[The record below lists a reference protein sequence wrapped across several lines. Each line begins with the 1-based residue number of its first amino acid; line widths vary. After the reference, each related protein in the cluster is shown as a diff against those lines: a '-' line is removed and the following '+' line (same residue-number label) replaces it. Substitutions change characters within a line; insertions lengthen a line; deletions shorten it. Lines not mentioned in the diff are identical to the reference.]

1 MDLFAVVISFL
12 IGFIV
17 AAVAGAYYQAGRIIN
32 FFHQAEASLLLMVVK
47 LEEDIAF
54 LNEFKSA
61 SLLKSGM
68 TEQEVEKSK
77 EMDERLISNWKEVV
91 IRTMIANYPPVFK
104 NKINY
109 SDWQSALKYIH
120 SMKFD

>member
-68 TEQEVEKSK
+68 TEQEVERSK

-91 IRTMIANYPPVFK
+91 VRTMISNYPPVFK

>member
-12 IGFIV
+12 IGFII

-68 TEQEVEKSK
+68 TEQEVERSK

-91 IRTMIANYPPVFK
+91 VRTMISNYPPVFK

>member
-91 IRTMIANYPPVFK
+91 I
-104 NKINY
+104 
-109 SDWQSALKYIH
+109 
-120 SMKFD
+120 

>member
-1 MDLFAVVISFL
+1 
-12 IGFIV
+12 
-17 AAVAGAYYQAGRIIN
+17 
-32 FFHQAEASLLLMVVK
+32 MVVK

-68 TEQEVEKSK
+68 TEQEVERSK

-91 IRTMIANYPPVFK
+91 IRTMISNYPPVFK

>member
-17 AAVAGAYYQAGRIIN
+17 AAVAGVYYQAGRIIN

-68 TEQEVEKSK
+68 TEQEVERSK

-91 IRTMIANYPPVFK
+91 VRTMISNYPPVFK